1 MRKYPKD
8 DWSKYD
14 ACGTCSKLKLTK
26 HLAGVCT
33 NPKSEHFGQD
43 MPCWYGCKSY
53 EEVKVNVRKELEGA
67 DNEQIET
74 VSISCAW

>member
-26 HLAGVCT
+26 RLAGVCT

-43 MPCWYGCKSY
+43 MPCWYGCKLY
-53 EEVKVNVRKELEGA
+53 EEMKGA
-67 DNEQIET
+67 DDEKL
-74 VSISCAW
+74 